1 MPIHFID
8 NYPRNDLASCI
19 CKADKSPLYGEI
31 WVYQEMMK
39 FNDNG
44 FLNDENWYVKH
55 NYNLSSHPFSE
66 KKVEGQV
73 DFLVLS
79 KFGVLIIEVKGGG
92 IEVDRDD
99 VFFSYDGKDRSQR
112 YEAQNPFNQV
122 KEYVHSLRAL
132 IDSSPF
138 VYRAVIFPHEANF
151 KLQGPQLSAYD
162 YLFFSKANL
171 DTKDSDHGKNEL
183 FLTFLI
189 KLAKDSRKTIIE
201 QLHTN
206 VSKDRVE
213 KRIWEQFPLLSK
225 REMDRLRS
233 ELFPQQ
239 TTYGFDPERVTN
251 EIILQENYEILKGLR
266 RNRKVMVQGGPG
278 TGKTVLATK
287 FLAENLIKQ
296 HKGVYFWA
304 NQLLRAKMRHL
315 ICEEYRLDPN
325 LISFRIFHPEIISTI
340 GKEHVDFMIIDEAQE
355 FFDKGLDTL
364 IEQVERS
371 DRAKCLVLYD
381 PEQAIVQDFK
391 DIDWYADFLLESSFV
406 HYLFDTNWRCTQNK
420 KIAHLALLLQNGQYK
435 RTLKDFDQ
443 FLVNTGDTT
452 TRLAAIKEVIDKAQI
467 EPAKFVILVESK
479 LLEEVRK
486 IVTAFFSRH
495 IEELSEN
502 NINLKNLK
510 IRFTTPIKFRG
521 LESENVILIT
531 SGFNDRS
538 RIENYIAVT
547 RAIYSFK
554 CIIWG

>member
-1 MPIHFID
+1 MPVHFID

-19 CKADKSPLYGEI
+19 CKPDKSPLYGEM

-44 FLNDENWYVKH
+44 FLAEENWYVKH

-66 KKVEGQV
+66 KKVEGQI
-73 DFLVLS
+73 DFIIVS
-79 KFGVLIIEVKGGG
+79 KYGILIIEVKGGA

-99 VFFSYDGKDRSQR
+99 VFYSYDGKDRNKR

-151 KLQGPQLSAYD
+151 RLHGPQLSGYD
-162 YLFFSKANL
+162 YLFFSKADL
-171 DTKDSDHGKNEL
+171 ERKETEHGKNQL
-183 FLTFLI
+183 FFDFLV
-189 KLAKDSRKTIIE
+189 KLAKISRRTIIE
-201 QLHTN
+201 QLHSN
-206 VSKDRVE
+206 VPKDRVE
-213 KRIWEQFPLLSK
+213 TRIWEQFPLLGK
-225 REMDRLRS
+225 REIDRLRS

-239 TTYGFDPERVTN
+239 TTYGFDPERVRN
-251 EIILQENYEILKGLR
+251 DIILEENYEILKGLR

-296 HKGVYFWA
+296 HKGIYFCA

-325 LISFRIFHPEIISTI
+325 LVSFRIYHWDMLSTI
-340 GKEHVDFMIIDEAQE
+340 GKEHIDFIIIDEAQE
-355 FFDKGLDTL
+355 FFDKGLDAL
-364 IEQVERS
+364 IEQVEIA
-371 DRAKCLVLYD
+371 DRPKCLILYD
-381 PEQAIVQDFK
+381 PEQAIIQNFK

-406 HYLFDTNWRCTQNK
+406 HYLFDTTWRCTQNK
-420 KIAHLALLLQNGQYK
+420 RITDLAQLLQNGQYK
-435 RTLKDFDQ
+435 RILKEHEQ
-443 FLVNTGDTT
+443 LCTYASVITA
-452 TRLAAIKEVIDKAQI
+452 RLEAIKGTIDEAKS
-467 EPAKFVILVESK
+467 EPSKYIILVESH
-479 LLEEVRK
+479 LIDEVRK
-486 IVTAFFSRH
+486 IINDYFNRH
-495 IEELSEN
+495 VEELSEN

-510 IRFTTPIKFRG
+510 LRFTTPIKFRG

-531 SGFNDRS
+531 SGFNDRTK
-538 RIENYIAVT
+538 IENYIAVT

-554 CIIWG
+554 CIIWN